1 MKNFQYFSEYLT
13 EFENEIFEN
22 SDNVVDENEKKS
34 LFEQIAISDV
44 KLKNRCCYFSLS
56 DAMFYKNNHPTNNL
70 LEFYLKVAKS
80 GVALIFTAGMFIESN
95 KVGKCLN
102 MPFFDANN
110 KEYQPYYRLLTDEIH
125 TYGAKIFCTLEADF
139 GRLNRNNKLFN
150 VFNFS
155 ASLNR
160 KYDDSRLYCARISD
174 SKLSEIVEQ
183 FAEAAK
189 HYLGCG
195 FDGILIDG
203 SMNNIL
209 GEMSSGEF
217 NKRKF
222 GYYSSKDEFPL
233 KIVRKIIKTCGKIP
247 LIYKFTISSFLTS
260 VYKNDLDK
268 ISTLKNIGKERG
280 IDEVL
285 SFLSSLVKSGV
296 DGFVFE
302 FGIKETE
309 FLHHEAELNLLKLTI
324 EIYSAVKE
332 YFFKSKLKNKFKE
345 DVYLICGNQSGNKE
359 KVVSA
364 PFDLIDVSRNIY
376 SNDNYLK
383 NIKTQNLF
391 KNCIKCCK
399 CNDLC
404 EKYAIFDCVVN
415 PAIHNLR
422 IFNHTSPKR
431 VCVVGCGVSGIV
443 SALTLAQRGCVVD
456 VYDKS
461 KTINK
466 TGELLEVFGSDKEL
480 KSFNKYLKD
489 EIKKH
494 RRQGTVNLHLGKNIT
509 SESEEILNYEALIIA
524 TGFHEKLCSIHGAVL
539 KNVKSIY
546 DLLSAKNIHFN
557 KNNIVIYA
565 KSELS
570 LKLAVYLS
578 LQKARVTL
586 VFQDVKTLL
595 EIPNAKLTHY
605 LFMIDRLKIKVFV
618 DAIVKRINEDFCE
631 IIINSNLK
639 NKNISSVILNM
650 KSCIHYG
657 YQPQT
662 VNIDLDLF
670 VYEPELYSNN
680 KLYYDLVKNGFEG
693 ELFLVGDALEV
704 AGLLNN
710 IKSAF
715 FVGKN
720 I

>member
-13 EFENEIFEN
+13 EFENEILEN
-22 SDNVVDENEKKS
+22 SDRVIDENKNYS
-34 LFEQIAISDV
+34 LLEQIDISDV

-56 DAMFYKNNHPTNNL
+56 DAMFYKNNHPTNDL

-80 GVALIFTAGMFIESN
+80 GVSLIFTASVFIESS
-95 KVGKCLN
+95 KVTKCLK

-110 KEYQPYYRLLTDEIH
+110 KDYQPYYRLLTDGIH
-125 TYGAKIFCTLEADF
+125 THGSKIFCTLEADF
-139 GRLNRNNKLFN
+139 GRLNRNNKMFN
-150 VFNFS
+150 VFNYS

-160 KYDDSRLYCARISD
+160 KYDDSRLCCARISD
-174 SKLSEIVEQ
+174 SKLSEMIEQ

-189 HYLGCG
+189 YYLECG

-217 NKRKF
+217 NRRKF

-233 KIVRKIIKTCGKIP
+233 KIVRRIIKACGKIP

-268 ISTLKNIGKERG
+268 ISTLKTIGKERS

-309 FLHHEAELNLLKLTI
+309 FLHHEAGLNLQRLAI
-324 EIYSAVKE
+324 EIYSALKE
-332 YFFKSKLKNKFKE
+332 YFFKSKIKNKFNE
-345 DVYLICGNQSGNKE
+345 EVYLIGGNQIKNKE
-359 KVVSA
+359 TVISNC
-364 PFDLIDVSRNIY
+364 FDLVDISRNIY
-376 SNDNYLK
+376 SDDNYLK

-404 EKYAIFDCVVN
+404 EKYAIFDCVIN
-415 PAIHNLR
+415 PLIYNSSTL
-422 IFNHTSPKR
+422 NHTLSKR

-443 SALTLAQRGCVVD
+443 SALTLAQRRCIVD

-461 KTINK
+461 KIINK
-466 TGELLEVFGSDKEL
+466 TGEISEVFGSDLEL
-480 KSFNKYLKD
+480 KVFNKYLK
-489 EIKKH
+489 EVIKKYIKK
-494 RRQGTVNLHLGKNIT
+494 GVINLHLGKNIT
-509 SESEEILNYEALIIA
+509 SESEEIYNYETLIIA

-578 LQKARVTL
+578 SQKAKVTL
-586 VFQDVKTLL
+586 IFQDVKNIL
-595 EIPNAKLTHY
+595 EIPNAKLTYY
-605 LFMIDRLKIKVFV
+605 LFMIDRLKIKVFI

-631 IIINSNLK
+631 IVVNSNLK

-662 VNIDLDLF
+662 VNIDLNLF
-670 VYEPELYSNN
+670 IYEPELYSNN
-680 KLYYDLVKNGFEG
+680 RLYYDLVKNGFKG